1 MASGYLRS
9 VLLRLA
15 GAVASIAFWLGL
27 ILLALANMDMGGLT
41 VPEGL
46 RAGWP
51 FWVGVVVV
59 IVIVFLALRRA
70 APGPG
75 WGTFLIGLVIPE
87 VAFFINRLAATE
99 IGMVFWIA
107 TAALILIPLP
117 SRKAAVSAAG

>member
-1 MASGYLRS
+1 MSNYPRS

-15 GAVASIAFWLGL
+15 GALVSIAFWLGL
-27 ILLALANMDMGGLT
+27 ILLALASMDIGGLT

-51 FWVGVVVV
+51 FWVGVVVF

-87 VAFFINRLAATE
+87 VAFFINRLATTE

-107 TAALILIPLP
+107 TAGLILVPLP
-117 SRKAAVSAAG
+117 RRKAAVAVTG

>member
-1 MASGYLRS
+1 MNNYPRS

-15 GAVASIAFWLGL
+15 GALVSIAFWLGL
-27 ILLALANMDMGGLT
+27 ILLALASMDIGGLT

-51 FWVGVVVV
+51 FWVGVVVF

-87 VAFFINRLAATE
+87 VAFFINRLATTE

-107 TAALILIPLP
+107 TAGLILVPLP
-117 SRKAAVSAAG
+117 RRKAAVAATS

>member
-1 MASGYLRS
+1 
-9 VLLRLA
+9 
-15 GAVASIAFWLGL
+15 
-27 ILLALANMDMGGLT
+27 
-41 VPEGL
+41 
-46 RAGWP
+46 
-51 FWVGVVVV
+51 VVT
-59 IVIVFLALRRA
+59 VIVFLALRRA

-117 SRKAAVSAAG
+117 SRKAAVAAAG

>member
-1 MASGYLRS
+1 MSNYPRS

-15 GAVASIAFWLGL
+15 GALVSIAFWLGL
-27 ILLALANMDMGGLT
+27 IVLALANMDIGGLT

-51 FWVGVVVV
+51 FWAGAAVV
-59 IVIVFLALRRA
+59 IMVVFLALRRA

-99 IGMVFWIA
+99 IGIVFWLA
-107 TAALILIPLP
+107 TAALILVPFP
-117 SRKAAVSAAG
+117 SRTTAVAPTG

>member
-1 MASGYLRS
+1 MSNYPRS

-15 GAVASIAFWLGL
+15 GALVSIAFWLGL
-27 ILLALANMDMGGLT
+27 ILLALASMDIGGLT

-51 FWVGVVVV
+51 FWVGVVVF

-87 VAFFINRLAATE
+87 VAFFINRLATTE
-99 IGMVFWIA
+99 IGTVFWIA
-107 TAALILIPLP
+107 TAGLILVPLP
-117 SRKAAVSAAG
+117 RRKAAVAVTG

>member
-1 MASGYLRS
+1 MSNYPRS

-15 GAVASIAFWLGL
+15 GALVSIAFWLGL
-27 ILLALANMDMGGLT
+27 IVLALANMDMGGLT

-99 IGMVFWIA
+99 VGMVFWIA
-107 TAALILIPLP
+107 TAVLILIPLP
-117 SRKAAVSAAG
+117 IRKAAVAAPVS

>member
-1 MASGYLRS
+1 MSNYPRS

-15 GAVASIAFWLGL
+15 GALVSIAFWLGL
-27 ILLALANMDMGGLT
+27 ILVALANMDIGGLT
-41 VPEGL
+41 LLEGFE
-46 RAGWP
+46 AGWA
-51 FWVGVVVV
+51 FWVAVVV
-59 IVIVFLALRRA
+59 IIVVVFLALRRA

-87 VAFFINRLAATE
+87 VAFFINRLAADE

-117 SRKAAVSAAG
+117 SRKVAVAAAG

>member
-1 MASGYLRS
+1 MSNYPRS

-15 GAVASIAFWLGL
+15 GALVSIAFWLGL
-27 ILLALANMDMGGLT
+27 ILLALASMDIGGLT

-87 VAFFINRLAATE
+87 VAFFINRLATTE

-107 TAALILIPLP
+107 TAGLILVPLP
-117 SRKAAVSAAG
+117 RRKAAVAATS

>member
-1 MASGYLRS
+1 MSNYPRS

-15 GAVASIAFWLGL
+15 GALVSIALWLGL
-27 ILLALANMDMGGLT
+27 ILLALANMDIGGLT

-51 FWVGVVVV
+51 FWVGAAVL
-59 IVIVFLALRRA
+59 ILIVFLTLRRA

-107 TAALILIPLP
+107 TAALILVPLP
-117 SRKAAVSAAG
+117 SRKAAVAPAR

>member
-1 MASGYLRS
+1 MSNYPRS

-15 GAVASIAFWLGL
+15 GALVSIAFWLGL
-27 ILLALANMDMGGLT
+27 ILLALANMDIGGLT

-46 RAGWP
+46 KAGWP
-51 FWVGVVVV
+51 FWAGVVVV
-59 IVIVFLALRRA
+59 VAIVFLALRRA

-99 IGMVFWIA
+99 IGIVFWIA

-117 SRKAAVSAAG
+117 SRKAAVTAAR